1 MDRWLLGSKGQTC
14 HCQNP
19 KHSHGKRSIQEQ
31 EQGRGEN
38 RREVPQVRRHAGRR
52 HWCYVVVLALIIHG
66 GCNAESHVE
75 SHQEQPFFESA
86 EGNLGCLGGCYG
98 DFDDGGPKRALR
110 TATYSEQETE
120 GQSESR
126 STSRGPEKEATSVWG
141 LPRLDQI
148 KMQLKAEMERYSRER
163 KELEDQLKDAK
174 IYLEKLENGEDPAE
188 EEPALTAD
196 VTDRAL
202 AEMLGLG
209 PDGPSLQME
218 TELEQLKQDKMYA
231 EMKAQHL
238 QDQLAMAMSQSVKI
252 QDLDPALQAILK
264 SHGEKRSPQ

>member
-1 MDRWLLGSKGQTC
+1 
-14 HCQNP
+14 
-19 KHSHGKRSIQEQ
+19 
-31 EQGRGEN
+31 
-38 RREVPQVRRHAGRR
+38 
-52 HWCYVVVLALIIHG
+52 
-66 GCNAESHVE
+66 
-75 SHQEQPFFESA
+75 
-86 EGNLGCLGGCYG
+86 
-98 DFDDGGPKRALR
+98 
-110 TATYSEQETE
+110 
-120 GQSESR
+120 
-126 STSRGPEKEATSVWG
+126 
-141 LPRLDQI
+141 
-148 KMQLKAEMERYSRER
+148 MQLKAEMERYSRER